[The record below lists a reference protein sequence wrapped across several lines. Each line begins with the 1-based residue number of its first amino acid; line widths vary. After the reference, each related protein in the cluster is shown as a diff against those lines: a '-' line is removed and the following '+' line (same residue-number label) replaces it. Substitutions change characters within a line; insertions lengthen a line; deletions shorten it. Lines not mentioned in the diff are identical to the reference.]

1 MKLKLTLYFIS
12 ILIIAILSL
21 RLLQGPSGSD
31 VPISENHGSEFQD
44 LRFFVTESFGL
55 TSYKFHLPDFEILTF
70 FNGSEEGN
78 QKIEKEFLASTW
90 SSDIVAMTQNI
101 RLYDEIHPFLYTL
114 EGGRTNTGN
123 IKSVWNPRAQEVYIW
138 ALRTISPKTKII
150 PTIFRW
156 ENDFE
161 KVSDAIGF
169 KGNTKVRDY
178 HIQQIIKEI
187 ETYGYDGIDIDY
199 EGMTCDKRESF
210 ETFLSLLSEE
220 LKKKKKLLSVAIH
233 PKTSAEKT
241 SEYYCKE
248 NGKKMHVDF
257 YEAYRGQLSHDYE
270 FLGKIADK
278 VKIMAYEL
286 HPRKNAFPGPGPQA
300 PSWWI
305 ERILEYS
312 TQRIPNSKLYMAIP
326 TYGYDW
332 PLNCDIPSKAVFY
345 SRAQYIKMN
354 WNPRTEEPTDVSKIF
369 KETKKSGDWIYLRPY
384 LYRHE
389 GRVYDDPSL
398 WYTLGGCDRVA
409 FYMNRRSFE
418 TKMNLLKKYK
428 IRGFSF
434 WQLIQD
440 NDPEIHSYL
449 KTMIENKREDRKASF
464 L

>member
-1 MKLKLTLYFIS
+1 MKLKLIFIS
-12 ILIIAILSL
+12 ILSIAIAAILSL
-21 RLLQGPSGSD
+21 RLNQRPLKKE
-31 VPISENHGSEFQD
+31 VLISENYGSELQNLKYFAGETWELIND
-44 LRFFVTESFGL
+44 R
-55 TSYKFHLPDFEILTF
+55 FHLPKGILDILIF
-70 FNGSEEGN
+70 FNIFEDGN
-78 QKIEKEFLASTW
+78 QKKEFLASTW

-114 EGGRTNTGN
+114 EGGRSNTGN

-187 ETYGYDGIDIDY
+187 EIYGYDGIDIDY
-199 EGMTCDKRESF
+199 EGMTCDKRDSF
-210 ETFLSLLSEE
+210 ENFLSLLSEE
-220 LKKKKKLLSVAIH
+220 LKKKKKILSVAIH
-233 PKTSAEKT
+233 PKTFAEKT

-248 NGKKMHVDF
+248 NGKKMQVDF
-257 YEAYRGQLSHDYE
+257 YETYRGQLSHDYE
-270 FLGKIADK
+270 FLGKVADK

-300 PSWWI
+300 PTWWI

-332 PLNCDIPSKAVFY
+332 SLNCDILV
-345 SRAQYIKMN
+345 
-354 WNPRTEEPTDVSKIF
+354 
-369 KETKKSGDWIYLRPY
+369 
-384 LYRHE
+384 
-389 GRVYDDPSL
+389 
-398 WYTLGGCDRVA
+398 
-409 FYMNRRSFE
+409 
-418 TKMNLLKKYK
+418 
-428 IRGFSF
+428 
-434 WQLIQD
+434 
-440 NDPEIHSYL
+440 
-449 KTMIENKREDRKASF
+449 
-464 L
+464 

>member
-1 MKLKLTLYFIS
+1 MKTELLLGINGLKSKLLIS
-12 ILIIAILSL
+12 ILSFLIAIFAAYFVFQNEWKGFLREKEIPFLSK
-21 RLLQGPSGSD
+21 
-31 VPISENHGSEFQD
+31 
-44 LRFFVTESFGL
+44 L
-55 TSYKFHLPDFEILTF
+55 TSLNNSETSFEK
-70 FNGSEEGN
+70 N
-78 QKIEKEFLASTW
+78 EKEFLASTW
-90 SSDIVAMTQNI
+90 SADIVAMTQNI
-101 RLYDEIHPFLYTL
+101 TLYDEIHPFLYTL
-114 EGGRTNTGN
+114 EGGRSNTGN
-123 IKSVWNPRAQEVYIW
+123 IKSVWNPKAQEVYIW
-138 ALRTISPKTKII
+138 ALKTISPKTKII

-161 KVSDAIGF
+161 KVSDAIGLN
-169 KGNTKVRDY
+169 GNTKIRDY
-178 HIQQIIKEI
+178 HIGQILKEI

-199 EGMTCDKRESF
+199 EGMTCDKKESF
-210 ETFLSLLSEE
+210 ETFLTLLSGE
-220 LKKKKKLLSVAIH
+220 LKKRNKLLSVAIH
-233 PKTSAEKT
+233 PKTFAEEP
-241 SEYYCKE
+241 SEYLCKE
-248 NGKKMHVDF
+248 SGKKMNVDF

-270 FLGKIADK
+270 FLGKVADK

-312 TQRIPNSKLYMAIP
+312 TKKIPNSKLYMAIP

-345 SRAQYIKMN
+345 SRAQYIKAN
-354 WNPRTEEPTDVSKIF
+354 WNPRSEEPTDVTKIF
-369 KETKKSGDWIYLRPY
+369 KDARKTGDWIYLRPY

-389 GRVYDDPSL
+389 GYVYDDPSL

-409 FYMNRRSFE
+409 FYMNKRSFE

-449 KTMIENKREDRKASF
+449 KEMIENPNGAKKGS

>member
-1 MKLKLTLYFIS
+1 MSEIFT
-12 ILIIAILSL
+12 SL
-21 RLLQGPSGSD
+21 NN
-31 VPISENHGSEFQD
+31 SEKRSEPNE
-44 LRFFVTESFGL
+44 R
-55 TSYKFHLPDFEILTF
+55 
-70 FNGSEEGN
+70 
-78 QKIEKEFLASTW
+78 EFLASTW

-114 EGGRTNTGN
+114 EGGRSNTGN
-123 IKSVWNPRAQEVYIW
+123 IKSVWNREAQEVYIW
-138 ALRTISPKTKII
+138 ALKTISPNTKVI

-161 KVSDAIGF
+161 KVSDAIGWN
-169 KGNTKVRDY
+169 GNTKIRDH
-178 HIQQIIKEI
+178 HIRQILKEI
-187 ETYGYDGIDIDY
+187 ETYDYDGIDIDY
-199 EGMTCDKRESF
+199 EGMTCDKKESF
-210 ETFLSLLSEE
+210 ETFLTLLSQE
-220 LKKKKKLLSVAIH
+220 LKKRNKLLSVAIH
-233 PKTSAEKT
+233 PKTYAEKP
-241 SEYYCKE
+241 SEYFCKE
-248 NGKKMHVDF
+248 NGKKMQVDF

-270 FLGKIADK
+270 FLGKVADK

-312 TQRIPNSKLYMAIP
+312 TQKIPNMKLYMAIP

-345 SRAQYIKMN
+345 SRAQHIKTN
-354 WNPRTEEPTDVSKIF
+354 WNPRVEEPTDVVKIF
-369 KETKKSGDWIYLRPY
+369 KDSKKSGDWIYLRPY
-384 LYRHE
+384 LYRHD
-389 GRVYDDPSL
+389 GHVYDDPSL
-398 WYTLGGCDRVA
+398 WYSLGGCDRVA

-449 KTMIENKREDRKASF
+449 KSMIQNEPENKENVSKRF
-464 L
+464 